1 MTLSIARGDARGG
14 IRYCWL
20 VAHRD
25 SHLAAI
31 GLGANLPSPAG
42 TPERTLLAAM
52 DGLAAAG
59 AIVARSSLYR
69 TEPVGY
75 ADQPAFVNAAVTLT
89 TALDPEALLDFLLAA
104 ERRYGRDRGRE
115 LILTPQTRGPR
126 TLDLDLLLF
135 DDLEVNSPRLTL
147 PHPSLAER
155 RFVLAPLSE
164 IAPDLRHPLL
174 GKTVAE
180 LLAALP
186 DDGPNRRAAV
196 QKIYS
201 PQARP

>member
-1 MTLSIARGDARGG
+1 
-14 IRYCWL
+14 

-25 SHLAAI
+25 GHLAAI
-31 GLGANLPSPAG
+31 GLGANLSS
-42 TPERTLLAAM
+42 
-52 DGLAAAG
+52 AAG
-59 AIVARSSLYR
+59 PPEQTLRAVMDDFAGVGTVVARSSLYR
-69 TEPVGY
+69 SEPVGY

-89 TALDPEALLDFLLAA
+89 TALDPKTLLDFLLAT
-104 ERRYGRDRGRE
+104 ERHYGRDRGRDVGSH
-115 LILTPQTRGPR
+115 TQGPR

-135 DDLEVNSPRLTL
+135 DEMVLNSANLTL
-147 PHPSLAER
+147 PHSALAQR

-164 IAPDLRHPLL
+164 IAPGFRHPIL

-186 DDGPNRRAAV
+186 DDGPNRRDAV